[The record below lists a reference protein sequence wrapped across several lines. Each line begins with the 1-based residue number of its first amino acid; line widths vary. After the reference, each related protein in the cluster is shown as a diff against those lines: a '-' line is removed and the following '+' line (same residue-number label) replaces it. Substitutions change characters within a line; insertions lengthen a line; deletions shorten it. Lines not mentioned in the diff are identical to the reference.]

1 MYLYMSPLKIL
12 PTDYYVSEATLHASV
27 AFEMI
32 NTINIIFIEDIS
44 GRVSGHHWVV
54 GQWTE
59 DDFCLQ

>member
-32 NTINIIFIEDIS
+32 NTINIIF
-44 GRVSGHHWVV
+44 
-54 GQWTE
+54 TE
-59 DDFCLQ
+59 DRVVVFPVIIE

>member
-1 MYLYMSPLKIL
+1 MSHLKIF
-12 PTDYYVSEATLHASV
+12 PADYYVSEATLHASV

-32 NTINIIFIEDIS
+32 NTINIIFTEDIS
-44 GRVSGHHWVV
+44 GRVAGPHWVV